1 MDKEAE
7 FAEEW
12 FNIGCEAVKKEVEEF
27 RPSEVTRLV
36 VGDAVYAWNAEKGKI
51 MYCLTG
57 IRNEGKSFTGSN
69 DTSTTGMRGEGKYFI
84 PKMVN
89 NDNQ

>member
-1 MDKEAE
+1 M
-7 FAEEW
+7 EETPRSAVSKIV
-12 FNIGCEAVKKEVEEF
+12 IGD
-27 RPSEVTRLV
+27 TL
-36 VGDAVYAWNAEKGKI
+36 YAWNKEKGKI

-57 IRNEGKSFTGSN
+57 IRNEGKSFTTPT
-69 DTSTTGMRGEGKYFI
+69 DTSTTGKRGEGKSFI

>member
-1 MDKEAE
+1 VLYRGGLPSCNMETKQ
-7 FAEEW
+7 
-12 FNIGCEAVKKEVEEF
+12 GAV
-27 RPSEVTRLV
+27 SRLV

-57 IRNEGKSFTGSN
+57 IRGEGKSF
-69 DTSTTGMRGEGKYFI
+69 M

-89 NDNQ
+89 KDNQ

>member
-1 MDKEAE
+1 M
-7 FAEEW
+7 EETSRGAVSKIV
-12 FNIGCEAVKKEVEEF
+12 IGD
-27 RPSEVTRLV
+27 SL
-36 VGDAVYAWNAEKGKI
+36 YAWNEEKGKI

-57 IRNEGKSFTGSN
+57 K
-69 DTSTTGMRGEGKYFI
+69 RGEGKSFI

>member
-1 MDKEAE
+1 MDRKQ
-7 FAEEW
+7 
-12 FNIGCEAVKKEVEEF
+12 GAV
-27 RPSEVTRLV
+27 RRLV
-36 VGDAVYAWNAEKGKI
+36 VGDTVYAWNAEKGKI

-57 IRNEGKSFTGSN
+57 MRNEGKSFTTPT
-69 DTSTTGMRGEGKYFI
+69 DTSTIGKRGEGKSFM

>member
-1 MDKEAE
+1 M
-7 FAEEW
+7 EETPRGAVSKIV
-12 FNIGCEAVKKEVEEF
+12 IGD
-27 RPSEVTRLV
+27 RL
-36 VGDAVYAWNAEKGKI
+36 YAWNAEKGKI

-57 IRNEGKSFTGSN
+57 IKNEGKSFTGSN
-69 DTSTTGMRGEGKYFI
+69 DTSTTGMRGEGKTFI